1 MAFSLEA
8 ALVIP
13 LAISSWLGLLMAAG
27 PAYGEVRQAARL
39 EVLAASEGLA
49 DRHLYRTGLIEAGAD
64 WTPTIQ
70 TSPQAVIELAS
81 LIRDDWQA
89 ISRLFPEPAA
99 DLAPSGEASP

>member
-39 EVLAASEGLA
+39 EVLATSLGLA
-49 DRHLYRTGLIEAGAD
+49 NLHLYQTTLIEAESG
-64 WTPTIQ
+64 WTPAVQ
-70 TSPQAVIELAS
+70 TSPQVVLELAS
-81 LIRDDWQA
+81 LFRDDWQA
-89 ISRLFPEPAA
+89 INRLLPEPAA
-99 DLAPSGEASP
+99 DLTPSGEASP